1 MVVCYLGT
9 LQNIY
14 RKKTSDIMKHFSET
28 NADMYIQEL
37 QVHLREN
44 GQTMKFNTVS
54 AAGGYVSSIQIG
66 NNTYGSEGR

>member
-1 MVVCYLGT
+1 
-9 LQNIY
+9 
-14 RKKTSDIMKHFSET
+14 MKHFSET